1 MGKIQC
7 QERYKGFQHKEAEER
22 KAWLESHGFN
32 VVLSYNSFWAFPY
45 VLKWE
50 TNENDLQ

>member
-7 QERYKGFQHKEAEER
+7 QERYKGFQHKEAEKR
-22 KAWLESHGFN
+22 KVWLESHGLN
-32 VVLSYNSFWAFPY
+32 AVLFYNSLWAFPY

>member
-7 QERYKGFQHKEAEER
+7 QERYKGFHQKEAEER
-22 KAWLESHGFN
+22 KAWLESRGFN
-32 VVLSYNSFWAFPY
+32 PLLCYNPYWAFPY

-50 TNENDLQ
+50 ISEKDL

>member
-22 KAWLESHGFN
+22 KVWLESRGFN
-32 VVLSYNSFWAFPY
+32 AVLSYNSFWAFPY

-50 TNENDLQ
+50 INENDLQ

>member
-1 MGKIQC
+1 MGKIKC
-7 QERYKGFQHKEAEER
+7 QEHYKGFQRKEAEER
-22 KAWLESHGFN
+22 KTWLESHGFN

-50 TNENDLQ
+50 INENDLQ